1 MQDSRQRAPNQRP
14 EDPGDRHKVFWIYV
28 LVLGGGSALFFS
40 GGLLLRNPN
49 LPAYLYSQV
58 NSWWKNE
65 HDSSS
70 HLRPVASP
78 KSAEDYLALTHFDV
92 RALSPDQRAIALALA
107 DVIGNAAGLQ
117 DRLAALDLSIRNDL
131 ASLKS
136 ANAIAAYAKIKPQ
149 ATKLLNAASQQ
160 KLFFENLESTL
171 TGQLA
176 NNGVPQEV
184 ARQVASL
191 FYEGT
196 PGQKAV
202 DQAAKSDQLAT
213 EILAIANLLEET
225 PSKWRVSSDGTI
237 HSPDKKLEEEYQRHA
252 AALNTAA
259 GLTTSNR

>member
-1 MQDSRQRAPNQRP
+1 
-14 EDPGDRHKVFWIYV
+14 
-28 LVLGGGSALFFS
+28 
-40 GGLLLRNPN
+40 
-49 LPAYLYSQV
+49 
-58 NSWWKNE
+58 
-65 HDSSS
+65 
-70 HLRPVASP
+70 
-78 KSAEDYLALTHFDV
+78 V
-92 RALSPDQRAIALALA
+92 RALPPDQKAIALALA
-107 DVIGNAAGLQ
+107 DAMGNAAALQ
-117 DRLAALDLSIRNDL
+117 DRLAALEQSVRNDL

-136 ANAIAAYAKIKPQ
+136 ANAISAYAKIKPE
-149 ATKLLNAASQQ
+149 ATKLLNAANQQ

-176 NNGVPQEV
+176 NNGVRQEI

-237 HSPDKKLEEEYQRHA
+237 QSSDKKLEEEYQAHA
-252 AALNTAA
+252 AAIRAA
-259 GLTTSNR
+259 ISTSNQ